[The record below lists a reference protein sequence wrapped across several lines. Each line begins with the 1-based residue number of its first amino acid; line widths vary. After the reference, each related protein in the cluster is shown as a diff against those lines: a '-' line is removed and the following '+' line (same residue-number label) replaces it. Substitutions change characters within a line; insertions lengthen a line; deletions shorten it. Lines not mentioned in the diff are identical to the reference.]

1 MPADRDTLRQADGG
15 PAELIGSV
23 ACVAEVV
30 RQRGSVA
37 ELHALDP
44 FADITDSAP
53 VDPQVWWCDP
63 TDAALVLGSR
73 QSPELLDDAAVS
85 AAGLSVVRRRSGGG
99 AVIVRP
105 DAMVW
110 IDVVLPH
117 GLAPDDIRGAM
128 VWIGECWRRAVAPFV
143 GVDGVAPELTVHR
156 GGMVESAWSDLI
168 CFAGIG
174 PGEVLLDG
182 RKLVGLSQRRT
193 RHGLRMQGLVH
204 RSPLTAALP
213 GLLVGDLPTD
223 DLAKPAALSALTAD
237 TIAAALAAQ
246 IS

>member
-1 MPADRDTLRQADGG
+1 M
-15 PAELIGSV
+15 

-117 GLAPDDIRGAM
+117 GMAPDDIRGAM
-128 VWIGECWRRAVAPFV
+128 VWIGERWRRAVAPFV
-143 GVDGVAPELTVHR
+143 GVARELMVHR
-156 GGMVESAWSDLI
+156 DGMVESAWSDLI

-182 RKLVGLSQRRT
+182 CKLVGLSQRRT
-193 RHGLRMQGLVH
+193 RHGLRMQGLAH

-213 GLLVGDLPTD
+213 GLLGGDLPTANLD
-223 DLAKPAALSALTAD
+223 EPAALAALTAD